1 MRNILTRDET
11 ESVEHVLKALV
22 AAGEGVRYGRGD
34 PRHIDFLRYCAIR
47 SGHAEQRYPALFQ
60 TIAAGATSRPEAVAG
75 AFADGERLDFVSTHR
90 RTGNIHARA
99 TVTRVDPV
107 ARMALWLQIFD
118 QSGGSPV
125 LLASGSS
132 DVFDRQTA
140 TIETIPA
147 DARSRARDVT
157 LQSVISYVIY
167 YQDGTTESGST
178 GRSWSHG
185 ATRDPV
191 IQDPAIRSDRTQGDR
206 DDIVIGLARGFGSL
220 TDVDYWF
227 WEENKQDNHP
237 SVLVPFTGSIQFDF
251 PIAPLSDGNPI
262 LQFYLS
268 RQEGGTSDLT
278 IADTQKYRQFFQLDP
293 QDPSNRTI
301 KFALRATAADAG
313 NAIDFGPSPWVSDTK
328 TFFSATVTVRFADPS
343 NGAGWAS
350 VVSSTSPNADQTDG
364 VAYIKP
370 IVYVWHCL
378 VAGTQI
384 TLADGSTK
392 PIEDFEAGDIVLSG
406 ERGRRVQATLA
417 QPHSGPVVVLTFDNG
432 AVLRGSG
439 THPVFTPGSEN
450 AVQAASL
457 RPGDKVATANGGST
471 SVVSVDVETV
481 ENGGLFNLW
490 LETDPPGPTIMAANG
505 VLVGDYQIQTSLLE
519 KVRNDPEFVRAKLP
533 KSLHADYASWL
544 EDRANAR

>member
-1 MRNILTRDET
+1 MRNILTRDEA
-11 ESVEHVLKALV
+11 ESAEHVLKALV
-22 AAGEGVRYGRGD
+22 AAEEGVRYGRGD
-34 PRHIDFLRYCAIR
+34 PRHIDFLRSCAIR
-47 SGHAEQRYPALFQ
+47 SGHTEQHYPALFH

-75 AFADGERLDFVSTHR
+75 AFADGERLDFVSTHA

-118 QSGGSPV
+118 QSSGSPV

-147 DARSRARDVT
+147 EARSRARNVT
-157 LQSVISYVIY
+157 LHGVISYVIY

-185 ATRDPV
+185 ATRDPD
-191 IQDPAIRSDRTQGDR
+191 IQDPAIRPDRTQGDR
-206 DDIVIGLARGFGSL
+206 DDIVIGLGRGLGSIA
-220 TDVDYWF
+220 DVDYWF
-227 WEENKQDNHP
+227 WEDKHTY
-237 SVLVPFTGSIQFDF
+237 SRLLVPFKGSIQFDF

-268 RQEGGTSDLT
+268 RQEGGTSELT
-278 IADTQKYRQFFQLDP
+278 VADTQKYRQFFQLDP
-293 QDPSNRTI
+293 QDPSDRTI
-301 KFALRATAADAG
+301 KFALLATATEAG
-313 NAIDFGPSPWVSDTK
+313 NAIDFGISPWVSDTK
-328 TFFSATVTVRFADPS
+328 TFFSATVTVLFADPA

-350 VVSSTSPNADQTDG
+350 VVSSANLDADPTDG

-406 ERGRRVQATLA
+406 EQGRRVQATLA
-417 QPHSGPVVVLTFDNG
+417 QPYSGPVIVLTFDNG

-439 THPVFTPGSEN
+439 THPVLTPGSEN

-457 RPGDKVATANGGST
+457 RPGDRVATADGGST
-471 SVVSVDVETV
+471 SVVSVEVETV